1 MILLRNRCF
10 SKKTDEETEKQRK
23 GRRSLATLMGVT
35 AGGTSALIAD
45 SVISR
50 KINDIEGKVYGQATE
65 HLTKLYLKKRQI
77 DRKID
82 SKAKELLNDPK
93 IKKEGKMGIA
103 KVNTV
108 ANRLKNENASRS
120 LKKIESIDAATER
133 LLKRIRKR
141 GTKVKTAVGL
151 GSAILSGVG
160 AGIATSN
167 TIKKNNKKINRI
179 RRHI

>member
-1 MILLRNRCF
+1 MKRL
-10 SKKTDEETEKQRK
+10 KKQRK

-65 HLTKLYLKKRQI
+65 HLTKLHLKKKKQI

-103 KVNTV
+103 KVNIV
-108 ANRLKNENASRS
+108 ANRLKDENASRS

-167 TIKKNNKKINRI
+167 AIKKDNKKINRI